1 MTYINKSFILV
12 FLIINS
18 CAHIDYREVYT
29 FAKTSIVGVEDIKI
43 DKDYYL
49 YKSRSSFIKVRLG
62 KRLVATLVL
71 ANVEN
76 NDIFEWVGA
85 NGEKIITK
93 NGRIIETVGLKHNME
108 VLNLSNIDLDLD
120 SERELLISLN
130 DPQATISQSIKS
142 YELGKKPI
150 ELNKIFIA
158 HAYREDFI
166 THDYNWSGSNF
177 YWVDS
182 ISSLPIK
189 TVSSSHPYLE
199 TLEIEFYYTFTRD

>member
-1 MTYINKSFILV
+1 MTYINKSFIFV

-43 DKDYYL
+43 DEDYYL
-49 YKSRSSFIKVRLG
+49 YESKSSFIKVRLG
-62 KRLVATLVL
+62 KSLVATLVL
-71 ANVEN
+71 ANIEN
-76 NDIFEWVGA
+76 NYFEWVGA
-85 NGEKIITK
+85 NSEKIITK
-93 NGRIIETVGLKHNME
+93 NGRIIETFGLEHNME
-108 VLNLSNIDLDLD
+108 VLNLASVDLDLD

-130 DPQATISQSIKS
+130 DPQAIISQSIKS
-142 YELGKKPI
+142 YDLGKKPI

-189 TVSSSHPYLE
+189 TVTSSHPYLE
-199 TLEIEFYYTFTRD
+199 KFEIEFYYTFTRD